1 MSGHIEDY
9 EVLNVIGTGSFG
21 TCYKVQNKSN
31 GHLYVWK
38 AIGYGGMSEEK
49 KQVCLNSG
57 LFKKDILYYLIAI
70 IQMSNQI
77 YCSWYV
83 INNFKLRV

>member
-21 TCYKVQNKSN
+21 TCYKVKNKSS

-49 KQVCLNSG
+49 KQVCVSNG
-57 LFKKDILYYLIAI
+57 LLKKNNVYDLI
-70 IQMSNQI
+70 NQL
-77 YCSWYV
+77 YCSWHM
-83 INNFKLRV
+83 IKNFQLVLPNHF

>member
-1 MSGHIEDY
+1 MSGHIDDY

-21 TCYKVQNKSN
+21 TCYKVQKKSN

-49 KQVCLNSG
+49 KQVCLNTG
-57 LFKKDILYYLIAI
+57 LLKKHILYYL
-70 IQMSNQI
+70 NL
-77 YCSWYV
+77 V
-83 INNFKLRV
+83 IKIKLFVSCITRIR

>member
-21 TCYKVQNKSN
+21 TCYKVQKKSN
-31 GHLYVWK
+31 GLLYVWK

-49 KQVCLNSG
+49 KQVTVA
-57 LFKKDILYYLIAI
+57 F
-70 IQMSNQI
+70 
-77 YCSWYV
+77 
-83 INNFKLRV
+83 